1 VPELQNCPEKR
12 AVVLYLPD
20 SETQTETKVIM
31 ARISGVN
38 IPDNKKI
45 DIALTYIYGIGPT
58 LAKLVLKT
66 TGVNSGKL
74 AKDLTSDEI
83 NKIQGV
89 IDKNYRVEG
98 ELRREILENVKRLK
112 ETGSWKG
119 ARHMRKLPLHGRT
132 RTNSRTL
139 RGNIR
144 KTMGSGKR
152 PPATPT

>member
-1 VPELQNCPEKR
+1 M
-12 AVVLYLPD
+12 YLPD

>member
-1 VPELQNCPEKR
+1 MSGEKDACIAFAGFR
-12 AVVLYLPD
+12 NINRDRNDDMPRL
-20 SETQTETKVIM
+20 
-31 ARISGVN
+31 SGVN

-66 TGVNSGKL
+66 TGVNSDRL

-119 ARHMRKLPLHGRT
+119 GRHMRKLPLHGRT